1 MCFMSQYFMYYVSV
15 MKDKFCFFV
24 NKLNLLKSK
33 VISQSITF
41 SVITQ
46 IFSVKNSMD
55 LKVLGSVENY
65 RELIKLA
72 HN

>member
-1 MCFMSQYFMYYVSV
+1 MFYVTLFRV
-15 MKDKFCFFV
+15 LCRRNEDKFCFFV

-33 VISQSITF
+33 VKSQSITF

-55 LKVLGSVENY
+55 LK
-65 RELIKLA
+65 RF
-72 HN
+72 